1 VLSPNKRQIKYQES
15 NQSSD
20 KNQVNLMTYN
30 EIQDL
35 IKLVS
40 KSDLN
45 EIKVKE
51 GDFEI
56 VIRNKNYSKSSGGS
70 QSLIQPT
77 MVMPPSAPAPAA
89 AAAPAAASAPA
100 ATPPAE
106 ATDTSNLLEVKS
118 PIVGTFY
125 RSASP
130 DKPAY
135 VSVGDTIQEGS
146 VVCIVEA
153 MKLFNEIE
161 SEVSGKIVKV
171 MIDDASPVEYDQVLF
186 LVDPNG

>member
-1 VLSPNKRQIKYQES
+1 
-15 NQSSD
+15 
-20 KNQVNLMTYN
+20 MTYK

-56 VIRNKNYSKSSGGS
+56 IIRNKNYSKGSGGS

-77 MVMPPSAPAPAA
+77 MVMPPSAPAPS
-89 AAAPAAASAPA
+89 AAAPAAASVPVATPA
-100 ATPPAE
+100 AEVTE
-106 ATDTSNLLEVKS
+106 NSNLLEVKS

-135 VSVGDTIQEGS
+135 VAVGDTIQEGS

>member
-1 VLSPNKRQIKYQES
+1 
-15 NQSSD
+15 
-20 KNQVNLMTYN
+20 MTYK

-56 VIRNKNYSKSSGGS
+56 VIRNKNYSKGNGGS

-77 MVMPPSAPAPAA
+77 MVMPPSAPAPAV
-89 AAAPAAASAPA
+89 AAAPAAVSAPA

-106 ATDTSNLLEVKS
+106 ATDNSNLLEVKS